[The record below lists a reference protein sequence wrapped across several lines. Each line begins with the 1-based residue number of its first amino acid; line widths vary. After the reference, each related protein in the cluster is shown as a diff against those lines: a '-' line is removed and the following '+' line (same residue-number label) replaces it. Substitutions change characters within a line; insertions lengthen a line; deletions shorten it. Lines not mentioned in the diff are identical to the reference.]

1 MDKLQQ
7 AIEFSDF
14 QASLNVQ
21 RKFLREKFD
30 ADITIGKNG
39 GIFKIDAD
47 LINFTKLLLDLGKQ
61 SSVLLDHNKNP
72 IFIEDLKSFN
82 SEMIDRYFSA
92 LGSYHAG
99 YEEIKRARTKKNLAE
114 L

>member
-30 ADITIGKNG
+30 ADTTIGKNG
-39 GIFKIDAD
+39 GIFKIDMD
-47 LINFTKLLLDLGKQ
+47 LINFTKLLLDLGKE
-61 SSVLLDHNKNP
+61 SSILLDLNKNP
-72 IFIEDLKSFN
+72 ILIEDLKDFN
-82 SEMIDRYFSA
+82 SVIVDKYFSA

-99 YEEIKRARTKKNLAE
+99 HEEIKRARTKKNLAE